1 MSELTGYGKQCMDKT
16 SLKHLREWFKKNAAE
31 LPWRPAD
38 LDAPRDPYAVWISET
53 MLQQTQVATVREYFI
68 RWMERF
74 PDVETLAAAEESEVF
89 RYWQGLGYYSRARN
103 ILKTARIVVNS
114 HRDCHAPTL
123 RQAQGPGDPSRMT
136 LKGKASLPATRKEL
150 EALPGIG
157 AYTAGAILSLA
168 YHQQEA
174 ILDGNL
180 VRIFSRLYALD
191 FLPTDKNSKSA
202 TLALRQAHFGHAQCR
217 QGPECNNIKGRC
229 PTKSGMT
236 IYEKTPVEIY
246 WSYAREVADSPKA
259 YMHNEALMELG
270 RTVCKIKNPDCAS
283 CPLCRDCIA
292 FAENRVSE
300 FPPSKKHIQKD
311 WHGTVLVIES
321 ADHKILAVHGGQKFF
336 KNQFTLPHFES
347 PRNATTG
354 LPAQAETYV
363 NADQI
368 NSVQSIGQI
377 KHNITVHKIEC
388 DVLHILL
395 RGKAPIRNK
404 QAKTAHEIQW
414 VKRETAQEF
423 FANSFCLKALA
434 LL

>member
-16 SLKHLREWFKKNAAE
+16 SLKHLREWFKKNAAD

-53 MLQQTQVATVREYFI
+53 MLQQTQVSTVREYFI

-103 ILKTARIVVNS
+103 ILKTAKIINQRKMDGSRRLRLQDDNK
-114 HRDCHAPTL
+114 ATMPT
-123 RQAQGPGDPSRMT
+123 
-136 LKGKASLPATRKEL
+136 TRKEL

-191 FLPTDKNSKSA
+191 FLPTDKRDGKSA
-202 TLALRQAHFGHAQCR
+202 
-217 QGPECNNIKGRC
+217 
-229 PTKSGMT
+229 S
-236 IYEKTPVEIY
+236 EIY
-246 WSYAREVADSPKA
+246 WNYAREVAESPKA

-270 RTVCKIKNPDCAS
+270 RTVCKVKNPDCEH
-283 CPLCRDCIA
+283 CPLNSNCKA

-300 FPPSKKHIQKD
+300 FPPAKTHIQKD
-311 WHGTVLVIES
+311 WHGTILVIES

-347 PRNATTG
+347 PRNATAG
-354 LPAQAETYV
+354 IPAQAEAYI
-363 NADQI
+363 NADHVSAI
-368 NSVQSIGQI
+368 ENIGQI
-377 KHNITVHKIEC
+377 RHNITVHKIEC
-388 DVLHILL
+388 DVLHIQISS
-395 RGKAPIRNK
+395 KAPVRNHS
-404 QAKTAHEIQW
+404 AKTAHEIQW
-414 VKRETAQEF
+414 VKREDAQEF

>member
-16 SLKHLREWFKKNAAE
+16 SLKHLREWFKKNAAD

-53 MLQQTQVATVREYFI
+53 MLQQTQVSTVREYFT

-103 ILKTARIVVNS
+103 ILKTAKIINQRKMDGSRRLRLQDDNK
-114 HRDCHAPTL
+114 ATMPTT
-123 RQAQGPGDPSRMT
+123 RM
-136 LKGKASLPATRKEL
+136 EL

-191 FLPTDKNSKSA
+191 FLPTDKRDGKSA
-202 TLALRQAHFGHAQCR
+202 
-217 QGPECNNIKGRC
+217 
-229 PTKSGMT
+229 S
-236 IYEKTPVEIY
+236 EIY
-246 WSYAREVADSPKA
+246 WNYAREVAESPKA

-270 RTVCKIKNPDCAS
+270 RTVCKVKNPDCEH
-283 CPLCRDCIA
+283 CPLNSNCKA

-300 FPPSKKHIQKD
+300 FPPAKTHIQKD
-311 WHGTVLVIES
+311 WHGTILVIES
-321 ADHKILAVHGGQKFF
+321 SDHKILAVHGGQKFF

-347 PRNATTG
+347 PRNATAG
-354 LPAQAETYV
+354 IPAQAEAYI
-363 NADQI
+363 NADHVSAI
-368 NSVQSIGQI
+368 ENIGQI

-388 DVLHILL
+388 DVLHIQISS
-395 RGKAPIRNK
+395 KAPVRNHS
-404 QAKTAHEIQW
+404 AKTAHEIQW
-414 VKRETAQEF
+414 VKREDAQEF

>member
-16 SLKHLREWFKKNAAE
+16 SLKHLREWFKKNAAD

-53 MLQQTQVATVREYFI
+53 MLQQTQVSTVREYFI

-103 ILKTARIVVNS
+103 ILKTAKIINQRKMDGSRRLRLQDDNK
-114 HRDCHAPTL
+114 ATMPT
-123 RQAQGPGDPSRMT
+123 
-136 LKGKASLPATRKEL
+136 TRKEL

-191 FLPTDKNSKSA
+191 FLPTDKRDGKSA
-202 TLALRQAHFGHAQCR
+202 
-217 QGPECNNIKGRC
+217 
-229 PTKSGMT
+229 S
-236 IYEKTPVEIY
+236 EIY
-246 WSYAREVADSPKA
+246 WNYAREVAESPKA

-270 RTVCKIKNPDCAS
+270 RTVCKVKNPDCEH
-283 CPLCRDCIA
+283 CPLNSNCKA

-300 FPPSKKHIQKD
+300 FPPAKTHIQKD
-311 WHGTVLVIES
+311 WHGTILVIES

-347 PRNATTG
+347 PRNATAG
-354 LPAQAETYV
+354 IPAQAEAYI
-363 NADQI
+363 NADHVSAI
-368 NSVQSIGQI
+368 ENIGQI
-377 KHNITVHKIEC
+377 RHNITVHKIEC
-388 DVLHILL
+388 DVLHIQISS
-395 RGKAPIRNK
+395 KAPVRNHS
-404 QAKTAHEIQW
+404 AKTAHEIQW
-414 VKRETAQEF
+414 VKREDAQDF

>member
-16 SLKHLREWFKKNAAE
+16 SLKHLREWFKKNAAD

-53 MLQQTQVATVREYFI
+53 MLQQTQVSTVREYFI

-103 ILKTARIVVNS
+103 ILKTAKIINQRKMDGSRRLRLQDDNK
-114 HRDCHAPTL
+114 ATMPT
-123 RQAQGPGDPSRMT
+123 
-136 LKGKASLPATRKEL
+136 TRREL
-150 EALPGIG
+150 EVLPGIG

-180 VRIFSRLYALD
+180 VRIFSRLYALN
-191 FLPTDKNSKSA
+191 FLPTESKD
-202 TLALRQAHFGHAQCR
+202 AL
-217 QGPECNNIKGRC
+217 
-229 PTKSGMT
+229 
-236 IYEKTPVEIY
+236 KTY
-246 WSYAREVADSPKA
+246 WDYAREIADSPKA

-283 CPLCRDCIA
+283 CPFQKVCRA
-292 FAENRVSE
+292 ALENRTAE

-311 WHGTVLVIES
+311 WHGTILVIES

-347 PRNATTG
+347 PRNATAG
-354 LPAQAETYV
+354 IPAQAEAYI
-363 NADQI
+363 NADHVSAI
-368 NSVQSIGQI
+368 ENVGQI

-388 DVLHILL
+388 DVLHIQISS
-395 RGKAPIRNK
+395 KAPVRNHS
-404 QAKTAHEIQW
+404 AKTAHEIQW
-414 VKRETAQEF
+414 VKREDAQEF

>member
-1 MSELTGYGKQCMDKT
+1 MDKT
-16 SLKHLREWFKKNAAE
+16 SLKFLREWFKKNAAE
-31 LPWRPAD
+31 LPWRLAD

-53 MLQQTQVATVREYFI
+53 MLQQTQVSTVKDYFV
-68 RWMERF
+68 RWMQRF
-74 PDVETLAAAEESEVF
+74 PDIETLAKATEEEVF

-103 ILKTARIVVNS
+103 ILKTAKIICQQEIS
-114 HRDCHAPTL
+114 KYQQ
-123 RQAQGPGDPSRMT
+123 RQDDKATRM
-136 LKGKASLPATRKEL
+136 PQTRKEL

-168 YHQQEA
+168 YHQREA

-191 FLPTDKNSKSA
+191 FLPTDKKSKSA
-202 TLALRQAHFGHAQCR
+202 TSA
-217 QGPECNNIKGRC
+217 PID
-229 PTKSGMT
+229 
-236 IYEKTPVEIY
+236 VY
-246 WSYAREVADSPKA
+246 WNYAREVADSPKA

-270 RTVCKIKNPDCAS
+270 RTVCKIKNPECAN
-283 CPLCRDCIA
+283 CPFHANCKA

-347 PRNATTG
+347 PRNATAG
-354 LPAQAETYV
+354 LPAQAETFV
-363 NADQI
+363 GPDQI
-368 NSVQSIGQI
+368 ESVKVIG
-377 KHNITVHKIEC
+377 KFHHGITVHKIEC
-388 DVLHILL
+388 DVLHIQTNS
-395 RGKAPIRNK
+395 KAPASTR
-404 QAKTAHEIQW
+404 TGIQW
-414 VKRETAQEF
+414 VERKRAQDF

>member
-16 SLKHLREWFKKNAAE
+16 SLKHLREWFKKNAAD

-53 MLQQTQVATVREYFI
+53 MLQQTQVSTVRDYFV
-68 RWMERF
+68 RWMKRF
-74 PDVETLAAAEESEVF
+74 PDIETLAAAEESEVF

-103 ILKTARIVVNS
+103 ILKTAKIINQRKMDGSRRLRLQDDNK
-114 HRDCHAPTL
+114 ATMPT
-123 RQAQGPGDPSRMT
+123 
-136 LKGKASLPATRKEL
+136 TRREL

-180 VRIFSRLYALD
+180 VRIFSRLYALN
-191 FLPTDKNSKSA
+191 FLPTESKD
-202 TLALRQAHFGHAQCR
+202 AL
-217 QGPECNNIKGRC
+217 
-229 PTKSGMT
+229 
-236 IYEKTPVEIY
+236 KTY
-246 WSYAREVADSPKA
+246 WNYAREVADSPKA

-270 RTVCKIKNPDCAS
+270 RTVCKVKNPDCKH
-283 CPLCRDCIA
+283 CPLNSNCKA
-292 FAENRVSE
+292 FAENHVSE

-321 ADHKILAVHGGQKFF
+321 SDHKILAIHGGQKFF

-347 PRNATTG
+347 PRNATAG
-354 LPAQAETYV
+354 IPAQAETYF
-363 NADQI
+363 NADLVT
-368 NSVQSIGQI
+368 SVQCIGNF
-377 KHNITVHKIEC
+377 KHNITVHKMEC
-388 DVLHILL
+388 DVLHIQL
-395 RGKAPIRNK
+395 RSKAPVRNNS
-404 QAKTAHEIQW
+404 AKTAHEIQW
-414 VKRETAQEF
+414 IKREEAQEF